1 MKIPN
6 IGNPINSSINI
17 NISLMM
23 SKYRMKCSYTR
34 IFLDIRSLVPLS
46 FGSNPITL
54 SQIQMTIEK
63 DNFVQNALP
72 PSPLSYTIM
81 TFSFPP
87 NPFPAKPTHASTVLY
102 TITQHP
108 RIYICVLHLTLPKF
122 QIEPLSLSLSLSQ
135 ALSFDSPMASS
146 QKLTE
151 YERKRLENIRRNDE
165 MMAALKIHSKATE
178 LSASSSAKRQR
189 SLSLSLS
196 LNFTFNENPSL

>member
-1 MKIPN
+1 
-6 IGNPINSSINI
+6 
-17 NISLMM
+17 
-23 SKYRMKCSYTR
+23 
-34 IFLDIRSLVPLS
+34 
-46 FGSNPITL
+46 
-54 SQIQMTIEK
+54 MTIKK
-63 DNFVQNALP
+63 DNFVQNAQPL
-72 PSPLSYTIM
+72 SLLSYTIM

-87 NPFPAKPTHASTVLY
+87 KPFPAKPTHASTVHN

-108 RIYICVLHLTLPKF
+108 RIYIFSTFDTPKF
-122 QIEPLSLSLSLSQ
+122 QIEPLSLSLSLSL

-189 SLSLSLS
+189 SFSLSLSRSLSLS
-196 LNFTFNENPSL
+196 L

>member
-1 MKIPN
+1 
-6 IGNPINSSINI
+6 
-17 NISLMM
+17 M
-23 SKYRMKCSYTR
+23 SKYCMRRFCTQ
-34 IFLDIRSLVPLS
+34 IFLDIRSSLPLS
-46 FGSNPITL
+46 FGSNSITL
-54 SQIQMTIEK
+54 SQIQMTIKK
-63 DNFVQNALP
+63 DNFVQNAQPL
-72 PSPLSYTIM
+72 SLLSYTIM

-87 NPFPAKPTHASTVLY
+87 KPFPAKPTHASTVHN

-108 RIYICVLHLTLPKF
+108 RIYIFSTFDTPKF
-122 QIEPLSLSLSLSQ
+122 QIEPLSLSLSLSLSQ

-189 SLSLSLS
+189 SFSLSLSLSLSCSLSLS

>member
-1 MKIPN
+1 M
-6 IGNPINSSINI
+6 
-17 NISLMM
+17 
-23 SKYRMKCSYTR
+23 RRFCTQ
-34 IFLDIRSLVPLS
+34 IFPDIRSSVPPS

-54 SQIQMTIEK
+54 SQIQMTIKK
-63 DNFVQNALP
+63 DNFVQNAQPL
-72 PSPLSYTIM
+72 SLLSYTIM

-87 NPFPAKPTHASTVLY
+87 KPFPAKPTHASTVHN

-108 RIYICVLHLTLPKF
+108 RIYIFSTFDTPKF
-122 QIEPLSLSLSLSQ
+122 QLEPLSLSLSLSQ

-165 MMAALKIHSKATE
+165 MMAALKIHSKAIE

-189 SLSLSLS
+189 SLSLSL
-196 LNFTFNENPSL
+196 NFSFNENPSL

>member
-1 MKIPN
+1 M
-6 IGNPINSSINI
+6 
-17 NISLMM
+17 
-23 SKYRMKCSYTR
+23 
-34 IFLDIRSLVPLS
+34 PLS

-54 SQIQMTIEK
+54 SQIQMTIKK
-63 DNFVQNALP
+63 DNFVQNAQPL
-72 PSPLSYTIM
+72 SLLSYTIM

-87 NPFPAKPTHASTVLY
+87 KPFPAKPTHASTVHN

-108 RIYICVLHLTLPKF
+108 RIYIFSTFDTPKF

-196 LNFTFNENPSL
+196 KFYFQ

>member
-1 MKIPN
+1 M
-6 IGNPINSSINI
+6 
-17 NISLMM
+17 
-23 SKYRMKCSYTR
+23 RRFCTQ
-34 IFLDIRSLVPLS
+34 IFLDIRSSLPLS
-46 FGSNPITL
+46 FGSNSITL
-54 SQIQMTIEK
+54 SQIQMTIKK
-63 DNFVQNALP
+63 DNFVQNAQPLSLP
-72 PSPLSYTIM
+72 SYTIM

-87 NPFPAKPTHASTVLY
+87 KPFPAKPTHASTVHN

-108 RIYICVLHLTLPKF
+108 RIYIFSTFDTPKF
-122 QIEPLSLSLSLSQ
+122 QIEPLSLSLSQ

-189 SLSLSLS
+189 SFSLSLSLSRSLSLS

>member
-1 MKIPN
+1 M
-6 IGNPINSSINI
+6 
-17 NISLMM
+17 
-23 SKYRMKCSYTR
+23 RRFCTQ
-34 IFLDIRSLVPLS
+34 IFPDIRSSVPLS
-46 FGSNPITL
+46 FGSNSITL
-54 SQIQMTIEK
+54 SQIQMTIKK
-63 DNFVQNALP
+63 DNFVQNAQPL
-72 PSPLSYTIM
+72 SLLSYTIM

-87 NPFPAKPTHASTVLY
+87 KPFPAKPTHASTVHN

-108 RIYICVLHLTLPKF
+108 RIYIFSTFDTPKF
-122 QIEPLSLSLSLSQ
+122 QIEPLSLSLSLSL

-189 SLSLSLS
+189 SFSLSLSRSLSLS
-196 LNFTFNENPSL
+196 L